1 MGFLD
6 ALKGGGG
13 DAIRQS
19 ASLTMVYLLEQN
31 RKFEAYMRGKVGEL
45 EARVA
50 AQQAR
55 LAVVEGEAE
64 ESAAPSA
71 LLVDEVSPLP
81 PEAAAPGGDDLAV
94 KEAASFGAMAV
105 EAEESGAPP
114 EPAAAP
120 GGDDL
125 FAEER
130 AALEREAEEEEAG
143 PPSWQA
149 MLVGMPPAADP
160 GEAEE
165 AAAPA
170 EGEAALE
177 GEGLAED
184 AGEISSLLPDWSAA
198 AMPGVEAL
206 LDGGAAEDTDETDS
220 LLPDWSTAGEETALE
235 GEGPVEDTDET
246 DLLPPDRPA
255 TEEETAP
262 EGEEAVEDDG
272 AWESPLSTGRVEEWA

>member
-1 MGFLD
+1 
-6 ALKGGGG
+6 
-13 DAIRQS
+13 
-19 ASLTMVYLLEQN
+19 MVYLLEQN

-71 LLVDEVSPLP
+71 LLVDEVSPL
-81 PEAAAPGGDDLAV
+81 
-94 KEAASFGAMAV
+94 
-105 EAEESGAPP
+105 PP

-177 GEGLAED
+177 GEG
-184 AGEISSLLPDWSAA
+184 
-198 AMPGVEAL
+198 
-206 LDGGAAEDTDETDS
+206 
-220 LLPDWSTAGEETALE
+220 
-235 GEGPVEDTDET
+235 PVEDTDET